1 MWSRLNVTSGRARGP
16 VAGLATP
23 PLDQLPPGLVTHSVV
38 VRRPQVRRIIVLTVQ
53 NVPVKGSRGVGV
65 RVSTC
70 TAAVTSRQRMIH
82 TARRETGDNRY
93 SLCLISELMRLHIRT
108 QSVPACE
115 CFLVFLCALG
125 HTTRVLP
132 TSVPYEGTTYV
143 CPLLSL
149 RNKGSDSSMPSSGSP
164 VSPHPLTPA
173 TAQMV
178 GSQSTPCINASTG
191 CPTCEDGIRPVF
203 APAHTNAVPRVP
215 PSQIECLPPRR
226 G

>member
-1 MWSRLNVTSGRARGP
+1 MHRSRLNSITQTFIPTYATRVIYLVVRVLHRRSTMWSRLNVTSGRARGP

-23 PLDQLPPGLVTHSVV
+23 PLDQLPPGLVAHSVV
-38 VRRPQVRRIIVLTVQ
+38 VRCPQVRRIIVLTVQ
-53 NVPVKGSRGVGV
+53 NIPVKGSRGVGV

-125 HTTRVLP
+125 HTTRVLH
-132 TSVPYEGTTYV
+132 TCVHCFRCGTKDQTRR
-143 CPLLSL
+143 C
-149 RNKGSDSSMPSSGSP
+149 
-164 VSPHPLTPA
+164 
-173 TAQMV
+173 
-178 GSQSTPCINASTG
+178 
-191 CPTCEDGIRPVF
+191 RPVGVQCH
-203 APAHTNAVPRVP
+203 HTP
-215 PSQIECLPPRR
+215 
-226 G
+226 